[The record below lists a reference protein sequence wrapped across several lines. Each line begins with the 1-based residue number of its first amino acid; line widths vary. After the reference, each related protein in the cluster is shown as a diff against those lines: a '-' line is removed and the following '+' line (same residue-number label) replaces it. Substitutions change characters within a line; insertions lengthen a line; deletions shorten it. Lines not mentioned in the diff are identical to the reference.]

1 MDNNIVQVRHLS
13 HRYGASWAIRDIGFE
28 VGVSGVMGLLG
39 SNGAG
44 KSTTMNILCGVL
56 NQTEGEVVIN
66 GFDMRKEPEQAKK
79 QLGFLPQQ
87 APLYLDLTVQEY
99 LRFCAHLRN
108 IPSREIKKAV
118 SVAMETCG
126 IAHFR
131 SRVINHLSGGYKQRV
146 GIAQAIIHRPKLV
159 VLDEPTNGLD
169 PNQILEVRKLIREI
183 AADRAVIF
191 SSHILSEVQA
201 TCRDIRMIEGGKMVF
216 AGSMDDFN
224 NYIQPNSILV
234 QLQSPPAYEIL
245 KLITG
250 VTGLQALEENR
261 FRFRSEDVLATAAAI
276 VAMSVQHGWDL
287 VELVHEKSSLDEIF
301 AQLSNKKRVVVY
313 E

>member
-1 MDNNIVQVRHLS
+1 
-13 HRYGASWAIRDIGFE
+13 
-28 VGVSGVMGLLG
+28 
-39 SNGAG
+39 
-44 KSTTMNILCGVL
+44 MNILCGVL
-56 NQTEGEVVIN
+56 NQTEGEVVID
-66 GFDMRKEPEQAKK
+66 GFDMRKQAEQAKK

-87 APLYLDLTVQEY
+87 APLYMDLTVQEY
-99 LRFCAHLRN
+99 LCFCAHLRN
-108 IPSREIKKAV
+108 IPSREIRKSVA
-118 SVAMETCG
+118 VAMETCG

-131 SRVINHLSGGYKQRV
+131 KRVINQLSGGYKQRV

-183 AADRAVIF
+183 AAERAVIF

-201 TCRDIRMIEGGKMVF
+201 TCSDIRMIEGGKLVF

-234 QLQSPPAYEIL
+234 QLQSPPAHETL
-245 KLITG
+245 KLING
-250 VTGLQALEENR
+250 VTGLQMLEANR
-261 FRFRSEDVLATAAAI
+261 FRFRSGDVLATAAAI
-276 VAMSVQHGWDL
+276 VDLSVQHGWDL
-287 VELVHEKSSLDEIF
+287 VELVQEKSSLEEIF
-301 AQLSNKKRVVVY
+301 AQLSNKKREVAY